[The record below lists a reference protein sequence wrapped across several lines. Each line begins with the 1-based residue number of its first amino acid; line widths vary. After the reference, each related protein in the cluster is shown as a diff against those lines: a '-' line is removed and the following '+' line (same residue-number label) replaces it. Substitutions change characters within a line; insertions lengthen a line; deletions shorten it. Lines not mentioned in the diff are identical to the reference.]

1 MTIPL
6 TVTFTLASWIAK
18 GLTDGTFVR
27 VGGVIIDATS
37 KHIVTWLREPN
48 NSPIPGLSSS
58 PNNLLNLV
66 FSGANL
72 VASGANAAATRQGL
86 ADVSGRFG
94 GVEQTSLGNIAV
106 SGVNLIGTVANAAIS
121 GKGFA
126 DVNGR
131 LDGIE
136 NQLGEIGQNLQL
148 TQGILQVTTAASILN
163 LGVSVIGFA
172 VIAQRLNELEKRLK
186 QVEKLLNKVNR
197 KIDLSFYA
205 NFRAAIELAV
215 NAFTMTKPENRRSS
229 ALQAINRFL
238 EAEHIYTEFADIEI
252 EQKSQIADEYLLT
265 LSLAYLAEARCYL
278 ELEEHDT
285 ARRRF
290 EEGAK
295 VIRSRIHKY
304 VEILLTSNPAAYLHP
319 QLKDQIDLRR
329 LTRIYQW
336 IDPALD
342 ENAVFE
348 LQRKNLFKIAKD
360 PDKWLESIPTAIVD
374 RGEIEWSIFGAN
386 PTPFTGRFEKE
397 AYKRLPQ
404 AFEVMESMIET
415 NRRFEAY
422 QTEVQAISQLGI
434 SFHDWL
440 KLTPS
445 TEIKPDGAELM
456 YIIPSKPLE
465 LQPSI

>member
-1 MTIPL
+1 MSLPV
-6 TVTFTLASWIAK
+6 TVTFMLADWIAK
-18 GLTDGTFVR
+18 GLADGSFER
-27 VGGVIIDATS
+27 VGGVIRDVGTKQVVS
-37 KHIVTWLREPN
+37 WLREQESN
-48 NSPIPGLSSS
+48 NSQVPTLTDT
-58 PNNLLNLV
+58 PNNLFNLF
-66 FSGANL
+66 FSSANL
-72 VASGANAAATRQGL
+72 VASGANAAVTGKGL
-86 ADVSGRFG
+86 ADVNQR
-94 GVEQTSLGNIAV
+94 LG
-106 SGVNLIGTVANAAIS
+106 
-121 GKGFA
+121 
-126 DVNGR
+126 
-131 LDGIE
+131 GIE
-136 NQLGEIGQNLQL
+136 NQLGKLGQSVQI
-148 TQGILQVTTAASILN
+148 TQGILQVTSAVSVLN

-172 VIAQRLNELEKRLK
+172 VIAQRLKELEKRL
-186 QVEKLLNKVNR
+186 QEAQKLLNKINR

-205 NFRAAIELAV
+205 NFRAAIELAT
-215 NAFTMTKPENRRSS
+215 NAFTMTKTENRRSS

-238 EAEHIYTEFADIEI
+238 EAEHIYTEYTDIEL

-285 ARRRF
+285 ALRRF
-290 EEGAK
+290 QEGSII
-295 VIRSRIHKY
+295 IRSRIQKY
-304 VEILLTSNPAAYLHP
+304 VDILLTSNPAAYLDP
-319 QLKDQIDLRR
+319 ELKGQIDLRR

-360 PDKWLESIPTAIVD
+360 PQKWLDSIPAAILTQVEVE
-374 RGEIEWSIFGAN
+374 GGWFG
-386 PTPFTGRFEKE
+386 PSQDDLKQE

-404 AFEVMESMIET
+404 VFEVMESMIET
-415 NRRFEAY
+415 NLRFEAY

-465 LQPSI
+465 LQPSM

>member
-1 MTIPL
+1 MSLPV
-6 TVTFTLASWIAK
+6 TVTFMLADWIVK
-18 GLTDGTFVR
+18 GLKDGTLER
-27 VGGVIIDATS
+27 VGGVIREVDS
-37 KHIVTWLREPN
+37 KRVITWLREV
-48 NSPIPGLSSS
+48 NSPPPQEI
-58 PNNLLNLV
+58 
-66 FSGANL
+66 F
-72 VASGANAAATRQGL
+72 L
-86 ADVSGRFG
+86 A
-94 GVEQTSLGNIAV
+94 
-106 SGVNLIGTVANAAIS
+106 
-121 GKGFA
+121 
-126 DVNGR
+126 
-131 LDGIE
+131 
-136 NQLGEIGQNLQL
+136 
-148 TQGILQVTTAASILN
+148 TQGILQVTSAVSILN

-172 VIAQRLNELEKRLK
+172 VIAQRLKELEQRLQQAQK
-186 QVEKLLNKVNR
+186 VLNNINR

-205 NFRAAIELAV
+205 NFRAAIELAN
-215 NAFTMTKPENRRSS
+215 NALTMTNTENRRSS

-238 EAEHIYTEFADIEI
+238 EAQHIYTEYTDIEI

-295 VIRSRIHKY
+295 VIRSRIQKY
-304 VEILLTSNPAAYLHP
+304 VKLLLTFNPAVYLQP
-319 QLKDQIDLRR
+319 QFRGQIDLRR

-336 IDPALD
+336 LDPTVD
-342 ENAVFE
+342 ENAVFDM
-348 LQRKNLFKIAKD
+348 QRMNLFMLAQD
-360 PDKWLESIPTAIVD
+360 PNNLKWVESIPAAIWDSKVD
-374 RGEIEWSIFGAN
+374 WVGKAIWDDPKPQIYA
-386 PTPFTGRFEKE
+386 
-397 AYKRLPQ
+397 RLPKTL
-404 AFEVMESMIET
+404 EVMESMIET

-422 QTEVQAISQLGI
+422 QTEVQAISQLKI

>member
-6 TVTFTLASWIAK
+6 TVTFTLASWIVK
-18 GLTDGTFVR
+18 GLQDGTLER
-27 VGGVIIDATS
+27 VGGVIINTAS

-48 NSPIPGLSSS
+48 NPLVPARSCS

-72 VASGANAAATRQGL
+72 VASGANAAVTGKGL
-86 ADVSGRFG
+86 ADVNGRLG
-94 GVEQTSLGNIAV
+94 GIEQVNLGNIAV
-106 SGVNLIGTVANAAIS
+106 SGANLVATVANAAIS
-121 GKGFA
+121 GKGLA

-131 LDGIE
+131 LGGIE
-136 NQLGEIGQNLQL
+136 NQLGELGQTLQL
-148 TQGILQVTTAASILN
+148 HQGILQITTAASVLN
-163 LGVSVIGFA
+163 LGVSVMAFA
-172 VIAQRLNELEKRLK
+172 VISQRLKELEERL
-186 QVEKLLNKVNR
+186 QQAQELLNKINR

-205 NFRAAIELAV
+205 NFRAALDLAI
-215 NAFTMTKPENRRSS
+215 NAFTMTKLENRRSS

-238 EAEHIYTEFADIEI
+238 EAEHIYAEYTDSEI

-278 ELEEHDT
+278 ELEEHET
-285 ARRRF
+285 ALLRF
-290 EEGAK
+290 QEGAK
-295 VIRSRIHKY
+295 VIRSRIQKY
-304 VEILLTSNPAAYLHP
+304 VDLLLTSNPGAYLQP
-319 QLKDQIDLRR
+319 EFKGQINLRR

-336 IDPALD
+336 IDPTLD
-342 ENAVFE
+342 ENAVFD
-348 LQRKNLFKIAKD
+348 LQRENLFKMAQD
-360 PDKWLESIPTAIVD
+360 SSKWLDSLPAAILTRVEVQ
-374 RGEIEWSIFGAN
+374 GGWFGPSQN
-386 PTPFTGRFEKE
+386 DLKQE

-404 AFEVMESMIET
+404 VFEVMESMIET
-415 NRRFEAY
+415 NRRFESY

-445 TEIKPDGAELM
+445 TEVKPESAELM
-456 YIIPSKPLE
+456 YIIPSEPLD